1 MPKVARGSVND
12 EPPIPLKVLAAKR
25 IKWGVIIDAYLT
37 NVAKV
42 GTRYSAVAFAD
53 RSGLIGDGET
63 VATPPVRTVAEQK
76 GFVLLQSLCGRD
88 HYVVVSWLEA
98 GETSIRPSP

>member
-1 MPKVARGSVND
+1 MSTVARCSVSD
-12 EPPIPLKVLAAKR
+12 EHPIPLKVLAAKR

-42 GTRYSAVAFAD
+42 GARYSAIAFAD

-63 VATPPVRTVAEQK
+63 VATPPAMAVAEQQ
-76 GFVLLQSLCGRD
+76 GFVLLQSLCRLD

-98 GETSIRPSP
+98 GEACTHPRP